1 MTERYIV
8 TEPGVTER
16 DGNGLGGTVSGDGMV
31 RGDVA
36 ARLNRSALFVR
47 RWQDSDPNQTL

>member
-1 MTERYIV
+1 M